1 VPIEPTSKLWALVF
15 GLGWRRLGP
24 FPPKEGSELVCTTLS
39 TALVSGQLEFSIAEL
54 AGFGIKDGI
63 QADSFVRTGTSQ
75 GPWSDEAYYTPTALG
90 LRDDDAV
97 SLEFVSPVLPA
108 SLLLLR
114 SPAPEKPPKGAKG
127 KKK

>member
-1 VPIEPTSKLWALVF
+1 MKSEHPAADAQLCTARSPLPQLWALVF

-63 QADSFVRTGTSQ
+63 QADRC
-75 GPWSDEAYYTPTALG
+75 GPLPLPWGLLPIPARLALPLVGWQRWLHFPLDPSDLVTA
-90 LRDDDAV
+90 A
-97 SLEFVSPVLPA
+97 PLPL
-108 SLLLLR
+108 SERCL
-114 SPAPEKPPKGAKG
+114 
-127 KKK
+127 